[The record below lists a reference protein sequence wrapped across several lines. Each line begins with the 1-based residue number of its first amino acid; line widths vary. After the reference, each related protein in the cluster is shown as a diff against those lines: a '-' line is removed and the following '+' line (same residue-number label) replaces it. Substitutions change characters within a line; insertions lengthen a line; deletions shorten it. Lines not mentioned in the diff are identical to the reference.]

1 MWLRS
6 QIFSMEWLGH
16 LPAKP
21 DKLAPKI
28 KSLKL
33 LDQNIIKCD
42 ACPRLVEWR
51 QEVAQVK
58 RRAYIEQE
66 YWGKPVTGFGPSDA
80 AVMVIGLAPGA
91 HGANRTGRIFTGDS
105 SGDWLYR
112 SLHRN
117 GLAKIPTSTS
127 RFDGQELINTRIVC
141 AVRCVPPGNKPS
153 KLEIENCEPWLKR
166 EVELMYPTTRSY
178 LALGALAWRSI
189 ISALEELGEEL
200 PRKRPKFGHGAH
212 FNYQGRD
219 GNNRLV
225 IGSYHPSQQN
235 TFTGKLTRS
244 QLDSVVKKAGRFAHA
259 D

>member
-21 DKLAPKI
+21 DQLAPKI

-141 AVRCVPPGNKPS
+141 AVRCVPPANKPS

-178 LALGALAWRSI
+178 LTIGAVS
-189 ISALEELGEEL
+189 
-200 PRKRPKFGHGAH
+200 
-212 FNYQGRD
+212 
-219 GNNRLV
+219 
-225 IGSYHPSQQN
+225 
-235 TFTGKLTRS
+235 
-244 QLDSVVKKAGRFAHA
+244 
-259 D
+259 

>member
-1 MWLRS
+1 
-6 QIFSMEWLGH
+6 MEWLGH
-16 LPAKP
+16 LPVNP
-21 DKLAPKI
+21 DRLAPKL

-33 LDQNIIKCD
+33 LDQNITKCD
-42 ACPRLVEWR
+42 ACSRLVDWR

-58 RRAYIEQE
+58 RRAYVNEE

-112 SLHRN
+112 SLHKN

-153 KLEIENCEPWLKR
+153 NLEIENCEPWLRR
-166 EVELMYPTTRSY
+166 EVELLYPTTRSY

-189 ISALEELGEEL
+189 ISVLEELGEDL

-212 FNYQGRD
+212 FNYQGGD
-219 GNNRLV
+219 GNNTLV

-235 TFTGKLTRS
+235 TFTGKLTLS